1 MAAHKPSD
9 TEAKINVLP
18 EQIEQLLKDSEEER
32 GKFLTVLKQVREH
45 MAQIEQQA
53 AQIQSLNST
62 VTSQK
67 RQLEGMTG

>member
-1 MAAHKPSD
+1 MAADKPSD